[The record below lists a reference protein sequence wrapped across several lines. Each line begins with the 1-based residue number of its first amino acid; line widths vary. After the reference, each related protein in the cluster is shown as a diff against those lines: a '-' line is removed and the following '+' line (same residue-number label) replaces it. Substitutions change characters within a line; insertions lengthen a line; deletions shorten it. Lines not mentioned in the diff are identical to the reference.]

1 MPIWDEFLTERD
13 KKHLETSGRDARGH
27 KTFGL
32 RPALLIIDD
41 YYSVLGTT
49 PQPILESVKTW
60 PMSCGMEGWEAVY
73 KTQELLDSARSADIP
88 IVFAT
93 GLGDFPSPWGMRDQG
108 PGRLTAEQKEIAFKI
123 VEELAPRPSEL
134 VIKKAAASAFWGTP
148 LVGHLV
154 AKGVDTVIACGE
166 TTSGCVRASV
176 VDGSMFRFRMGVVA
190 ECTFDRT
197 EASHAINLFDMNQ
210 KYAKVIPLSEAIRYF
225 DGIAEDKPPTLS
237 A

>member
-154 AKGVDTVIACGE
+154 AKGVDTVIACGLFELEGPVPELHAE
-166 TTSGCVRASV
+166 TFSRAVPHRGADAHLCADHAEERGQSGSPAAS
-176 VDGSMFRFRMGVVA
+176 
-190 ECTFDRT
+190 
-197 EASHAINLFDMNQ
+197 
-210 KYAKVIPLSEAIRYF
+210 
-225 DGIAEDKPPTLS
+225 TLT
-237 A
+237 